1 MRSLSKD
8 LIRIATAVLS
18 ILLTVMGCD
27 GPQTRVVT
35 MSSKGPEGSNVVRAT
50 VKDGLATFECID
62 SVAGACSYV
71 LFRSDCPPSGGKP
84 GCVAKSLQEFTLKKG
99 ASKQIAA
106 LPEDFEFCVGHG
118 EKPAIPDCLN
128 KS

>member
-1 MRSLSKD
+1 MRRLSKD

-27 GPQTRVVT
+27 GPQTREVT

-50 VKDGLATFECID
+50 VKDGLATFQCID

-71 LFRSDCPPSGGKP
+71 LFLSDCPSSSGKS
-84 GCVAKSLQEFTLKKG
+84 GCVAKPLQEFTLKTG

-106 LPEDFEFCVGHG
+106 LPEDFKFCVGHG
-118 EKPAIPDCLN
+118 AKPTIPDCLQ
-128 KS
+128 

>member
-1 MRSLSKD
+1 MRGLSRD

-18 ILLTVMGCD
+18 ILLAVMGCD
-27 GPQTRVVT
+27 GPQTRVIM

-50 VKDGLATFECID
+50 IRDGLATFQCID

-71 LFRSDCPPSGGKP
+71 LFLSDCPTSGDKSA
-84 GCVAKSLQEFTLKKG
+84 CVAKPLEEFTLKTG

-106 LPEDFEFCVGHG
+106 LPEDFKFCVGHG
-118 EKPAIPDCLN
+118 AKPAIPDCL
-128 KS
+128 K